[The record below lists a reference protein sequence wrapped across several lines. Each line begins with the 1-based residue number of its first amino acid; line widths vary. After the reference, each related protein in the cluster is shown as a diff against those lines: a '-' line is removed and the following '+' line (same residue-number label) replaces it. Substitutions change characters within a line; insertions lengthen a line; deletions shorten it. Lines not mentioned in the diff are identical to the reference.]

1 MSSTLFSLPHNMEH
15 VLCTVFHYTALY
27 CFAKWS
33 TFVRYSAQWSWFVRQ
48 CLQYGAGLCAT
59 AWNEAGLCASMEH
72 VLVECAPNCAA
83 RATSSHTLTFNY
95 QRKNT
100 GSVLGEL
107 TSTRKLQFC
116 KTPFQFQGLKIR
128 EGVQKMPSQDCPRPF
143 RAF

>member
-1 MSSTLFSLPHNMEH
+1 M
-15 VLCTVFHYTALY
+15 
-27 CFAKWS
+27 
-33 TFVRYSAQWSWFVRQ
+33 RYSAQWSWFVRQ
-48 CLQYGAGLCAT
+48 CLQYGAGLCAST
-59 AWNEAGLCASMEH
+59 EH

-116 KTPFQFQGLKIR
+116 KTPSFQFQGLKIR
-128 EGVQKMPSQDCPRPF
+128 EGVQKCPQKTIQDHLEHFGTIRPICWTELDKTIISEQPAYI
-143 RAF
+143 RALLEWS